1 MSVKRNA
8 MKRFVYENQGLV
20 RRMYGD
26 IRHIFVM
33 QSEIENEVDSDDFK
47 HHADKYSKAFN
58 NQHEQQRKTREM
70 KIKKI
75 SGEKKN
81 FRR

>member
-1 MSVKRNA
+1 
-8 MKRFVYENQGLV
+8 MKKFVYENQGLV

-47 HHADKYSKAFN
+47 HFADKYSKAFN
-58 NQHEQQRKTREM
+58 NNQQHNERNSHREM
-70 KIKKI
+70 KSRKI
-75 SGEKKN
+75 VEKKN